1 MATTIAADV
10 AIADTSIQVN
20 VGHDP
25 IAVGDTLTVETE
37 EMKVTTVAGADIGVN
52 RAQNA
57 TAAAA
62 HVTGTTVTIT
72 SASKSICAQIAVDPT
87 VTPAGFVPI
96 PTHVYLGTCTDAGSD
111 PTWAEVKNVES
122 ITIPSPSVAMLDV
135 NNLANASGIVLQ
147 IPGLATPGDISMVVN
162 YWPDESSH
170 NEIAGLIKLS
180 QTREVRPWKIE
191 DQYSNE
197 RILRVTFAG
206 FITALP
212 LPFQASAPMKLTCT
226 LRQYGP
232 VQVERIEVATGL
244 PVLTA
249 EEEGM
254 RKAA

>member
-10 AIADTSIQVN
+10 AIADVSITVN
-20 VGHDP
+20 IGHDP
-25 IAVGDTLTVETE
+25 IAVGDTLTVEAE

-57 TAAAA
+57 TTAAA
-62 HVTGTTVTIT
+62 HITGTTVTIT
-72 SASKSICAQIAVDPT
+72 SASKSICAQIAVDPS

-111 PTWAEVKNVES
+111 PTWQEVKNVES

-232 VQVERIEVATGL
+232 VQVERIEVATGE
-244 PVLTA
+244 PVLTS
-249 EEEGM
+249 EESM